1 MSIRPDYYKHSGIEV
16 FDVIEAFS
24 QDMTGIEAF
33 YFGNVMKYI
42 CRFKEKN
49 GVEDLK
55 KAMTYLEPLTQLEEI
70 EEELQ
75 NETFE
80 SFKRAYSE
88 PSGDASPLNED
99 VAALAS
105 SARAT
110 LDDMQAKLHRVQ
122 ELLRGEPHE

>member
-1 MSIRPDYYKHSGIEV
+1 MSIRPTYYNSDGIEV
-16 FDVIEAFS
+16 FDIIDAYGK
-24 QDMTGIEAF
+24 DMKGIEAF
-33 YFGNVMKYI
+33 YFGNVLKCV

-49 GVEDLK
+49 GVVDLE
-55 KAMTYLEPLTQLEEI
+55 KAQTYLELLLEWEKI

-75 NETFE
+75 KETFE
-80 SFKRAYSE
+80 SFKRSYSE

-99 VAALAS
+99 VAAIAS

-110 LDDMQAKLHRVQ
+110 LDDMHAKLHRVQ

>member
-1 MSIRPDYYKHSGIEV
+1 MSIRPTYYKNAGIEV
-16 FDVIEAFS
+16 FDIIDAFGAGLQGMEAF
-24 QDMTGIEAF
+24 A
-33 YFGNVMKYI
+33 FGNCLKYL
-42 CRFKEKN
+42 CRYKNKN

-55 KAMTYLEPLTQLEEI
+55 KAMTYLELLTQLEEI

-99 VAALAS
+99 VAAPAS

-110 LDDMQAKLHRVQ
+110 LDDMQANLHRVQ